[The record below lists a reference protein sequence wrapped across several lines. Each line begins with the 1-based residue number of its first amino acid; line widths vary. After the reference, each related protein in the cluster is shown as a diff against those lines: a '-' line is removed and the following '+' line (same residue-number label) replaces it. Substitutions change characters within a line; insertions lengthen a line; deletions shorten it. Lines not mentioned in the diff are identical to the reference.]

1 MGLRRVSSSTR
12 PGGPFRWHHDGSIL
26 NMASDYQNWGTEG
39 PPWKRDWPQP
49 DGTGDCVHIGHPR
62 TGQWNDHYCHMR
74 FYYICKKRTRRLKLN
89 IIVSVAHHTSKLDY
103 PSLSGCVGVWCVC
116 VCLCVCVC
124 VCVCPETRN
133 FNMLHPIKTS
143 EV

>member
-39 PPWKRDWPQP
+39 PAWKPDWPQP

-74 FYYICKKRTRRLKLN
+74 FYYICKKCEGTRRLKLN
-89 IIVSVAHHTSKLDY
+89 IIV
-103 PSLSGCVGVWCVC
+103 CVY
-116 VCLCVCVC
+116 VCVC
-124 VCVCPETRN
+124 VCVVCVSVCVPVCVCGCGCVGVCVCVFPET
-133 FNMLHPIKTS
+133 F
-143 EV
+143 